1 MENNYAEYFLV
12 LIGSLELEAMIGM
25 GKLKHPL
32 TDKIERDLGRA
43 KHAID
48 MLEML
53 QAKTKGNLSDEEY
66 RYLDNMLF
74 TLRRNYIDEASG
86 EHKEEVKAEEPAPP
100 EEVTKPE
107 EPEAEPKAEEKPKE
121 KDKKKKKK

>member
-1 MENNYAEYFLV
+1 MEDNYTEYFLV

-32 TDKIERDLGRA
+32 TDKIERDLDRA

-86 EHKEEVKAEEPAPP
+86 EHK
-100 EEVTKPE
+100 
-107 EPEAEPKAEEKPKE
+107 
-121 KDKKKKKK
+121 

>member
-1 MENNYAEYFLV
+1 MEDNYTEYFLV

-32 TDKIERDLGRA
+32 TDKIERDMDRA

-53 QAKTKGNLSDEEY
+53 QARTKGNLSDEEY

-74 TLRRNYIDEASG
+74 TLRRNYIDEVAT
-86 EHKEEVKAEEPAPP
+86 ERKVEPQP
-100 EEVTKPE
+100 EIKPE
-107 EPEAEPKAEEKPKE
+107 EPVTLEKPVVEPEAEERPEK
-121 KDKKKKKK
+121 KDKKKK

>member
-1 MENNYAEYFLV
+1 MEDNYTEYFLV

-32 TDKIERDLGRA
+32 TDKIERDMDRA

-74 TLRRNYIDEASG
+74 TLRRNFIDEAAT
-86 EHKEEVKAEEPAPP
+86 ERKEEPQPEIKLEEPAQP
-100 EEVTKPE
+100 EDLVVGPE
-107 EPEAEPKAEEKPKE
+107 AEEKPEK
-121 KDKKKKKK
+121 KDKKKK

>member
-1 MENNYAEYFLV
+1 MEDNYTEYFLV

-32 TDKIERDLGRA
+32 TDKIERDMDRA

-53 QAKTKGNLSDEEY
+53 QARTKGNLSDEEY

-74 TLRRNYIDEASG
+74 TLRRNYIDEAASG
-86 EHKEEVKAEEPAPP
+86 RKEEPQPEVKPMEPAPP
-100 EEVTKPE
+100 
-107 EPEAEPKAEEKPKE
+107 AEPVLEPIAEEKPEK
-121 KDKKKKKK
+121 KDKKKK